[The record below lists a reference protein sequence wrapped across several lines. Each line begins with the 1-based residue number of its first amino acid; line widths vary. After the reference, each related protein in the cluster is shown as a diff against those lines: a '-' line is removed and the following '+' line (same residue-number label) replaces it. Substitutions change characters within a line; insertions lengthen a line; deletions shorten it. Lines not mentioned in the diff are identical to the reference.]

1 MAINTIL
8 AGKLISVGTS
18 LFVVLGSGHYDLDQ
32 DIQEQETAVP
42 ATTQVTSA
50 MQVNPVPRSTTTSTR
65 SAVSTSPTTTE
76 SEPADDFTLTAA
88 TISVSCIKLEWNGDA
103 DTEYTVT
110 AIQNVNDDYVDN
122 IYFEFKSNTLCYV
135 TGLRE
140 NSEYTFELSD
150 TEGNL
155 LASIVQKT
163 ETVEVIEEYDYID
176 GWTNCFAYEKASGLT
191 RDPSYSAIQGAVP
204 DPVTNTGIMRDEYG
218 DYCCAMGTFFGYCG
232 DRFLITLEN
241 GTQFTVKI
249 CDSKGDRWYHPFGG
263 DGKCIVE
270 FIHAD
275 EYLPDCVSFTG
286 NYGSYNRYGL
296 SFVNI
301 QSIKKI
307 NYGTQITY

>member
-1 MAINTIL
+1 MPISTML
-8 AGKLISVGTS
+8 SGKLISIGTS
-18 LFVVLGSGHYDLDQ
+18 FFVVLGSGHYNLNQNVQKQ
-32 DIQEQETAVP
+32 DIAVP
-42 ATTQVTSA
+42 ATIQITSA
-50 MQVNPVPRSTTTSTR
+50 TPVDSAPRSTTTSTKPAE
-65 SAVSTSPTTTE
+65 STTLAHMENEQTDAV
-76 SEPADDFTLTAA
+76 TLTAA
-88 TISVSCIKLEWNGDA
+88 TISVSCIKLEWNSDA

-110 AIQNVNDDYVDN
+110 AIQSVNDDYVDN

-150 TEGNL
+150 ENGEI
-155 LASIVQKT
+155 LASAVQRT
-163 ETVEVIEEYDYID
+163 EAVEVIEEYDYID
-176 GWTNCFAYEKASGLT
+176 GWTDCFAYEKASGLT

-275 EYLPDCVSFTG
+275 GYLPDCVSFTG
-286 NYGSYNRYGL
+286 NYGSYNWYGL
-296 SFVNI
+296 SFDNI

-307 NYGTQITY
+307 NYGTPIKY

>member
-76 SEPADDFTLTAA
+76 SEPADAFTLTAA
-88 TISVSCIKLEWNGDA
+88 TISVSCIKLEWSGDA

-150 TEGNL
+150 TEGYL

-176 GWTNCFAYEKASGLT
+176 GWKNCFAY
-191 RDPSYSAIQGAVP
+191 
-204 DPVTNTGIMRDEYG
+204 
-218 DYCCAMGTFFGYCG
+218 
-232 DRFLITLEN
+232 
-241 GTQFTVKI
+241 
-249 CDSKGDRWYHPFGG
+249 
-263 DGKCIVE
+263 
-270 FIHAD
+270 
-275 EYLPDCVSFTG
+275 
-286 NYGSYNRYGL
+286 
-296 SFVNI
+296 
-301 QSIKKI
+301 
-307 NYGTQITY
+307 

>member
-1 MAINTIL
+1 MPISTML
-8 AGKLISVGTS
+8 SGKLISIGTS
-18 LFVVLGSGHYDLDQ
+18 FFVVLGSGHYDLDQ
-32 DIQEQETAVP
+32 NVQGQDIAVP
-42 ATTQVTSA
+42 ATTQITSA
-50 MQVNPVPRSTTTSTR
+50 MPVDSVPRSTATSTKPEESTTSAYAENEQTD
-65 SAVSTSPTTTE
+65 AV
-76 SEPADDFTLTAA
+76 TLTAA

-150 TEGNL
+150 ADGNL
-155 LASIVQKT
+155 LASTIQRT
-163 ETVEVIEEYDYID
+163 EAVEVIEEYDYID
-176 GWTNCFAYEKASGLT
+176 GWTNCFAYERASGLT

-275 EYLPDCVSFTG
+275 GYLPECVSFTG
-286 NYGSYNRYGL
+286 NYGSYNWYGL
-296 SFVNI
+296 NFDNRPLA
-301 QSIKKI
+301 KI
-307 NYGTQITY
+307 ENK

>member
-1 MAINTIL
+1 MPISTML
-8 AGKLISVGTS
+8 SGKLISIGTS
-18 LFVVLGSGHYDLDQ
+18 FFVVLGSGHYDLNQNVQKQ
-32 DIQEQETAVP
+32 DIAVP
-42 ATTQVTSA
+42 ATTQITSA
-50 MQVNPVPRSTTTSTR
+50 MPVDSAPRSTATSTKPAESTTSAYAGNEQTD
-65 SAVSTSPTTTE
+65 AV
-76 SEPADDFTLTAA
+76 TLTAT

-110 AIQNVNDDYVDN
+110 AIQSVNDNYVDN

-150 TEGNL
+150 ENGEI
-155 LASIVQKT
+155 LASAVQKT
-163 ETVEVIEEYDYID
+163 EAVEVIEEFDYID
-176 GWTNCFAYEKASGLT
+176 GWTDCFAYEKTSGLT
-191 RDPSYSAIQGAVP
+191 RDPSYSAIQGSVP

-286 NYGSYNRYGL
+286 NYGSYNWYGL
-296 SFVNI
+296 NFDNI

-307 NYGTQITY
+307 NYGTPIKY

>member
-76 SEPADDFTLTAA
+76 SEPADAVTLMAA

-103 DTEYTVT
+103 NTEYIVT

-275 EYLPDCVSFTG
+275 GYLPDCVSITG
-286 NYGSYNRYGL
+286 NYGSYNWYGL
-296 SFVNI
+296 NFDNI
-301 QSIKKI
+301 QKIQKI
-307 NYGTQITY
+307 NYGDPVTY